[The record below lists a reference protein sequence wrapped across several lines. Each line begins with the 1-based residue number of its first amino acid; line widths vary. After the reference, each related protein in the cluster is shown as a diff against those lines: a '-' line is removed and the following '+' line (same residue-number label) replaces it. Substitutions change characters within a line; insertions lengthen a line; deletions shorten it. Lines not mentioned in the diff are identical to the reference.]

1 MLEIF
6 SQYQM
11 FSPLI
16 RYKRSS
22 YPHPSPIYH
31 RINIF
36 SGDPGVAALRHA
48 RSIKISRASKT
59 HGKPGG
65 RDVMRP
71 THDGPSL
78 PNSAYRHPANM

>member
-1 MLEIF
+1 
-6 SQYQM
+6 M
-11 FSPLI
+11 FSPFI
-16 RYKRSS
+16 ECKQSS
-22 YPHPSPIYH
+22 HSHPSPIYH

-36 SGDPGVAALRHA
+36 RGPVYGRITPYQILMEV
-48 RSIKISRASKT
+48 SRASKT
-59 HGKPGG
+59 RKKPGG